1 MAARVSSEATT
12 CACLTASTVGR
23 MNTLLDRTPVIVGV
37 GEIRQRSK
45 DPAVA
50 LEPLAL
56 MEAALRA
63 AADDAGAPLLA
74 SIDSLDVIQEF
85 SWPYVDAPAQ
95 LSQRLGIR
103 PARQVYGPVGGE
115 TPVHGIHEAAL
126 RIRRGESTVAAVV
139 GAEAQYAASAAQKS
153 GVALPWSPRDPDPRL
168 VRGVDYLHP
177 AAVQLGVASPT
188 AVYPFYENAVQA
200 AWGQTPAQGM
210 QESGQLWARCSEVAA
225 ANPCAWQQQALSA
238 DEITTPSAANRLVA
252 WPYTLRMVANPMVNQ
267 GAAILLT
274 SVGHARQ
281 LGIPAEHLV
290 YVWCGAAAKEP
301 DDYLQRDQYVRVHA
315 QEAVLEQILSQ
326 VGDVGAFDSVE
337 LYSCFPVVPKMAR
350 RTLALR
356 SDATMTCT
364 GGLSFFGAPLN
375 NYMGH
380 AAAAMV
386 RATRGRQDALGL
398 LYGQGG
404 YMTKHHAIVLASYP
418 GASSRLADDYSVQRE
433 ADARRGAVPP
443 LAMDYAGAATV
454 ETHTVLYQRDG
465 CVLHGVVVARTP
477 TGERLLAR
485 VDAADRD
492 SLALLVDLNH
502 SPIGRAGQV
511 TRAADGLARWSVAA

>member
-1 MAARVSSEATT
+1 
-12 CACLTASTVGR
+12 

-37 GEIRQRSK
+37 GEIKQRSK
-45 DPAVA
+45 DPALVW
-50 LEPLAL
+50 EPLAL

-63 AADDAGAPLLA
+63 ADADAGAALLQ
-74 SIDSLDVIQEF
+74 SIDALDVIQEF

-103 PARQVYGPVGGE
+103 PRRLEYGPVGGE
-115 TPVHGIHEAAL
+115 TPVHAIHEAAL
-126 RIRRGESTVAAVV
+126 RIWRGESTVAAVV
-139 GAEAQYAASAAQKS
+139 GAEAQYAVSAAQKS
-153 GVALPWSPRDPDPRL
+153 GAQLAWSPRDPAPKL
-168 VRGVDYLHP
+168 LRGVDYLHP

-200 AWGQTPAQGM
+200 AWGQTPAQGTE
-210 QESGQLWARCSEVAA
+210 ESGQLWARCSEVAA
-225 ANPCAWQQQALSA
+225 ANPCAWQQEALSA
-238 DEITTPSAANRLVA
+238 HEITTPSAANRLVA
-252 WPYTLRMVANPMVNQ
+252 WPYTMRMVANPLVNQ

-274 SVGHARQ
+274 SAGHARQ
-281 LGIPAEHLV
+281 LGISPEHMV

-301 DDYLQRDQYVRVHA
+301 DDYLERDQYVRVHA
-315 QEAVLEQILSQ
+315 QEAVLERILSQ

-356 SDATMTCT
+356 SDATMTCA

-404 YMTKHHAIVLASYP
+404 YLTKHHAIVLASYP
-418 GASSRLADDYSVQRE
+418 CTASRLENDYSVQGA
-433 ADARRGAVPP
+433 ADARRGPVPA
-443 LAMDYAGAATV
+443 LAFDHVGPATV

-465 CVLHGVVVARTP
+465 AVLHGVVVARTP
-477 TGERLLAR
+477 AGGRLLAR
-485 VDAADRD
+485 VDAHDAP
-492 SLALLVDLNH
+492 SVAALVDPRR
-502 SPIGRAGQV
+502 SPIGRLGQV
-511 TRAADGLARWSVAA
+511 TRAADGLPRWSLAA